1 MRSPNKDDLIRY
13 LLIAATTLLVLV
25 CFLLFFGKVLFEIK
39 QVIRYIGIL
48 VSPFIIAWLIA
59 VITRPMNRWL
69 IRRLRICPSWAVLI
83 TILLL
88 LVIIL
93 GILLIIFVVLA
104 SALNAVMDNASLLY
118 GMLTEANDYLNEL
131 FVHID
136 LDVLQVEQYLG
147 RLQSKIADWAEL
159 GVGTVFSIAKG
170 TPSAVIWFIVTLVAV
185 FYWCRD
191 EERIVF
197 HLCNIFPRRLR
208 TRVRDS
214 YDKTSVILGGYIRS
228 QVLLV
233 SIAALICT
241 VGMAICG
248 VKSPLV
254 MGIFAGILDII
265 PIVGPGVVLIGWF
278 IWALLVAD
286 YGMALGLA
294 IVYVVVIVS
303 RQILNPKL
311 VGDRVGLH
319 PLLALASIFIGMK
332 LFGMIGLILGPIVVA
347 IVMMVIRGYRGNGRS
362 NQSTVAVATTSGT
375 KTENKEERI

>member
-159 GVGTVFSIAKG
+159 GV
-170 TPSAVIWFIVTLVAV
+170 
-185 FYWCRD
+185 
-191 EERIVF
+191 
-197 HLCNIFPRRLR
+197 
-208 TRVRDS
+208 
-214 YDKTSVILGGYIRS
+214 
-228 QVLLV
+228 
-233 SIAALICT
+233 
-241 VGMAICG
+241 
-248 VKSPLV
+248 
-254 MGIFAGILDII
+254 
-265 PIVGPGVVLIGWF
+265 
-278 IWALLVAD
+278 
-286 YGMALGLA
+286 
-294 IVYVVVIVS
+294 
-303 RQILNPKL
+303 
-311 VGDRVGLH
+311 DRV
-319 PLLALASIFIGMK
+319 SS
-332 LFGMIGLILGPIVVA
+332 V
-347 IVMMVIRGYRGNGRS
+347 
-362 NQSTVAVATTSGT
+362 
-375 KTENKEERI
+375 